1 MTVNLST
8 LLVLTTLFIG
18 NVNSLPK
25 TSSLKLMD
33 IWLNFTLLVPF
44 ADVLL
49 QMAMDILEEEDDDDF
64 AVVPAFIKQSLMYD
78 KARNGKCRKFIKV
91 VTNVGMPLMFV
102 VFCIMYFS
110 YAALVR
116 LNSA

>member
-1 MTVNLST
+1 MSIELH
-8 LLVLTTLFIG
+8 
-18 NVNSLPK
+18 P
-25 TSSLKLMD
+25 SLKLMD
-33 IWLNFTLLVPF
+33 IWLIITLLVPF
-44 ADVLL
+44 VDVLL
-49 QMAMDILEEEDDDDF
+49 QMAMDILDEEDDDDI

-91 VTNVGMPLMFV
+91 LTNVGMPLMFV
-102 VFCIMYFS
+102 VFCLLYFS

>member
-1 MTVNLST
+1 MNLST

-33 IWLNFTLLVPF
+33 IWLIFTLLVPF
-44 ADVLL
+44 VDVLL
-49 QMAMDILEEEDDDDF
+49 QMAMDILEEDEDDI

-91 VTNVGMPLMFV
+91 VTNVGMPLMFI

>member
-1 MTVNLST
+1 MNLST

-33 IWLNFTLLVPF
+33 IWLIFTLLVPF

-49 QMAMDILEEEDDDDF
+49 QMAMDILEEEEDDDDI

-91 VTNVGMPLMFV
+91 VTNVGMPLMFL